1 MLVFLFE
8 DDPST
13 SKLLQLYL
21 LKLGERVMTFAE
33 PSCCPV
39 YGNDSC
45 RCERT
50 LPCADIIISDY
61 HMPHMNGL
69 ELFLQQEARGCKSL
83 AQNKLIISA
92 GISQQEKEEILAHGY
107 RYLEK
112 PFRLELIATFIQECA
127 LRRDGALPS

>member
-1 MLVFLFE
+1 MLIFLFE

-21 LKLGERVMTFAE
+21 LKLGERVMTFSE

-50 LPCADIIISDY
+50 VPCADVIISDY
-61 HMPHMNGL
+61 HMPDMNGL
-69 ELFLQQEARGCKSL
+69 ELFLRQEARGCKSL
-83 AQNKLIISA
+83 PQNKLIISA
-92 GISQQEKEEILAHGY
+92 GISREQQDEILSHGY
-107 RYLEK
+107 RFLEK
-112 PFRLELIATFIQECA
+112 PFRLELIAGFIRECS
-127 LRRDGALPS
+127 LRRDGVLPS